1 MRQQDQFRIFYNHTI
16 HPELLRMERLR
27 RRLIRLLSGSALLL
41 GGMIALVFY
50 VGEMVV
56 ILAFTIPT
64 TLYALFLLVRVRRFV
79 QTFKPRI
86 MGLILEFI
94 EGLPNMGLL
103 KYDSQRFISQEI
115 FRQSVLFAEEVVSY
129 EGEDSIR
136 GRIGE
141 MDFELSELF
150 VNGTSKVSGA
160 IVPIFRGIF
169 LHALFSEE
177 THGSIVIWPRRRRQF
192 VSYAIRDFTFHGG
205 ENADDEILN
214 PAFRQ
219 LFMVYATKATHVAGI
234 LSEPIQEAIVHY
246 STLTG
251 RDLFLAFKEKNIYL
265 AVDGSGDIL
274 EPQIFRS
281 NVRFDLVKGYLDD
294 ILLLLNIVADFDQMH

>member
-1 MRQQDQFRIFYNHTI
+1 
-16 HPELLRMERLR
+16 MERLR
-27 RRLIRLLSGSALLL
+27 RRLVRLLMGSALLL
-41 GGMIALVFY
+41 AGILALVLY

-56 ILAFTIPT
+56 VLAFSIPI
-64 TLYALFLLVRVRRFV
+64 TLYILFLLFRVRRFV

-86 MGLILEFI
+86 MELILEFI
-94 EGLPNMGLL
+94 ESLPNMGAL
-103 KYDSQRFISQEI
+103 KYDSRQFISQET
-115 FRQSVLFAEEVVSY
+115 FLQCALFVEEAVSF
-129 EGEDSIR
+129 EGEDSIS

-150 VNGTSKVSGA
+150 VDGTSRVSGG

-169 LHALFSEE
+169 MHAIFSEE
-177 THGSIVIWPRRRRQF
+177 THGSILIWPRKKRQL
-192 VSYAIRDFTFHGG
+192 VSRAIRNFTYLGG
-205 ENADDEILN
+205 VNADKEILN
-214 PAFRQ
+214 PEFRQ

-246 STLTG
+246 SILTG

-294 ILLLLNIVADFDQMH
+294 ILLLLNIVSDFDQMH

>member
-16 HPELLRMERLR
+16 HPELLRMEQLR
-27 RRLIRLLSGSALLL
+27 RRLVRLLTGSALLL
-41 GGMIALVFY
+41 VGMLALVLY

-56 ILAFTIPT
+56 VLAFSIPT
-64 TLYALFLLVRVRRFV
+64 TLYILFLLFRVRRFV

-86 MGLILEFI
+86 MDLILEFI
-94 EGLPNMGLL
+94 EELPNMGAL
-103 KYDSQRFISQEI
+103 KYDSRRFISQEI
-115 FRQSVLFAEEVVSY
+115 FLQSALFVEEAVSF

-150 VNGTSKVSGA
+150 VDGASRVSGG
-160 IVPIFRGIF
+160 IVPIFRGVF
-169 LHALFSEE
+169 LHAIFSEE
-177 THGSIVIWPRRRRQF
+177 THGSILIWPRKRRQF
-192 VSYAIRDFTFHGG
+192 VSRAIRDFTYLGG

-214 PAFRQ
+214 PEFRQ

-294 ILLLLNIVADFDQMH
+294 ILLLLNIVSDFDQMH